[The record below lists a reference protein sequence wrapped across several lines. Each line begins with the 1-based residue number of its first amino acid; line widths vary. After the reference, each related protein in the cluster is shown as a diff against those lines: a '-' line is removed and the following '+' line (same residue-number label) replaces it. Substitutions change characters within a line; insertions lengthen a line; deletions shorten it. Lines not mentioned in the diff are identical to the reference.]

1 MTQSTHD
8 LIAAKAARLRA
19 LMRLTEVAEP
29 GSEQPP
35 HDLND
40 LRHAPTWTGGG
51 WAN

>member
-19 LMRLTEVAEP
+19 LMRLTESAPDAAEDGGTP
-29 GSEQPP
+29 TEQP
-35 HDLND
+35 
-40 LRHAPTWTGGG
+40 RYGPTWSGG